1 MKLKIAKAAFL
12 IFCITAFIFLLLPFL
27 QTTPP
32 PTPAQLKAQPQI
44 STDNPLTAIAKRLAH
59 LFRPRGEQKT
69 RFVSAPV
76 GAGSPLPQSSA
87 QPYFLARN
95 QMQPADRSSSA
106 QFPAATLIPLP
117 APQETAYGDAAV
129 QTDNGQWVLVRQT
142 APEAGQPGMHEV
154 NVHDNPYDRY
164 VKQERAARVAAQ
176 EVKPAI
182 PDSKWAR
189 LVRPVKKWLG
199 LDTPSAVGPSPVHV
213 AREGDTLRSLTAT
226 PRTTTSIKQ
235 PSLGPVRLPLPDIT
249 PQVWAQMTP
258 YERERYQVA
267 QFAELIS
274 GTRGLNEAAEILADA
289 TYPNPKSE
297 EEVREKEGYKNGLS
311 EQGKEQIKQ
320 GILQTMQENANGKQP
335 VDELAYMVGCK
346 STSLPDTSGACHN
359 SPNGEPL
366 PTPAT
371 SQEVIN
377 REQTQNAD
385 EFYQTTQYV
394 LPKGLPLTP
403 VLGPT
408 TPETIANMSGPSQ
421 NVQDAAEIYQFLYEK
436 QNCATQTCYWVA
448 NSKQADPQLR
458 DAIAMANAT
467 LKPDPQNTYSSY
479 KQAFVAYKLKQ
490 LGENATKEQLAQA
503 RKAAARQFEQSAV
516 HYVPYTVSQAQQ
528 TQQQTLQAANPANPQ
543 GRAEDLTVFYVTDPA
558 QAQQFA
564 QDIQSVIFAYGKE
577 PLTQADSAVD
587 AGRLITQSMAQ
598 NVNDAK
604 QVIQDVQRPLYQQTV
619 RENVRQQLNEQ
630 TRQQNQ
636 TGAGWEGVFD
646 KMKQSGNRSQ
656 TKGAKK

>member
-12 IFCITAFIFLLLPFL
+12 LFCLAAFIFLLLPFL

-32 PTPAQLKAQPQI
+32 PTPAQLKAQPQVT
-44 STDNPLTAIAKRLAH
+44 TDNPLTAIAKRLAH
-59 LFRPRGEQKT
+59 LFRPRGEHKT
-69 RFVSAPV
+69 RFTSAPT
-76 GAGSPLPQSSA
+76 GANAALPPSAQSSFLARGQMQPTTSPSSA
-87 QPYFLARN
+87 QPSE
-95 QMQPADRSSSA
+95 SS
-106 QFPAATLIPLP
+106 LIPLP
-117 APQETAYGDAAV
+117 APQEAAYGDAAV
-129 QTDNGQWVLVRQT
+129 QTDDGQWVLVRQT
-142 APEAGQPGMHEV
+142 APQAGQPGMHEV

-164 VKQERAARVAAQ
+164 VKQERAARVAPR
-176 EVKPAI
+176 EVQPAI

-189 LVRPVKKWLG
+189 LVRPVKEWLG
-199 LDTPSAVGPSPVHV
+199 LDTPTTVGPSPVHLT
-213 AREGDTLRSLTAT
+213 REGDTLRSLVST
-226 PRTTTSIKQ
+226 PRTHTQSKH

-249 PQVWAQMTP
+249 PQAWAQMTP

-289 TYPNPKSE
+289 TYPNPKTE
-297 EEVREKEGYKNGLS
+297 EESREKEGYKQGLS
-311 EQGKEQIKQ
+311 ERGKQQIKQ
-320 GILQTMQENANGKQP
+320 GILQTMQQNANGKQP

-346 STSLPDTSGACHN
+346 STSLPDTSDGCLVAD
-359 SPNGEPL
+359 NGEPL

-377 REQTQNAD
+377 REQVQNAD

-408 TPETIANMSGPSQ
+408 TPETIANMSGPSK
-421 NVQDAAEIYQFLYEK
+421 NVQDAAEIYQFLYET
-436 QNCATQTCYWVA
+436 QNCASQTCYWVA
-448 NSKQADPQLR
+448 NSKQTDPQLR
-458 DAIAMANAT
+458 DALAMANAT
-467 LKPDPQNTYSSY
+467 LKPDPQNTYPTY

-490 LGENATKEQLAQA
+490 LGENASKEQLAQA
-503 RKAAARQFEQSAV
+503 RKAAETQFEQSAV

-558 QAQQFA
+558 QAEQFA

-598 NVNDAK
+598 NVSDAK

-646 KMKQSGNRSQ
+646 KMKQSGNRPQS
-656 TKGAKK
+656 KGAKK

>member
-12 IFCITAFIFLLLPFL
+12 LFCLAAFIFLLLPFL

-32 PTPAQLKAQPQI
+32 PTPAQLKAQPQVT
-44 STDNPLTAIAKRLAH
+44 TDNPLTAIAKRLAH
-59 LFRPRGEQKT
+59 LFRPRGEHKT
-69 RFVSAPV
+69 HFTSAPT
-76 GAGSPLPQSSA
+76 GANAALPPSARSSFLARGQMQPMISPSSA
-87 QPYFLARN
+87 QP
-95 QMQPADRSSSA
+95 SGS
-106 QFPAATLIPLP
+106 TLIPLP
-117 APQETAYGDAAV
+117 APQEAAYGDAAV
-129 QTDNGQWVLVRQT
+129 QTDDGQWVLVRQT
-142 APEAGQPGMHEV
+142 APQAGQPGMHEV

-164 VKQERAARVAAQ
+164 VKQERAARVAPR
-176 EVKPAI
+176 EVQPAI

-199 LDTPSAVGPSPVHV
+199 LDTPTTVGPSPVHLT
-213 AREGDTLRSLTAT
+213 REGETLRSLVST
-226 PRTTTSIKQ
+226 PRTHTQSKH

-249 PQVWAQMTP
+249 PQAWAQMTP

-289 TYPNPKSE
+289 TYPNPKTKE
-297 EEVREKEGYKNGLS
+297 EAREKEGYKQGLS
-311 EQGKEQIKQ
+311 ERGKQQIKQ
-320 GILQTMQENANGKQP
+320 GILQTMQQNANGKQP

-346 STSLPDTSGACHN
+346 STSLPNTSGCPN
-359 SPNGEPL
+359 SPDGEPL

-377 REQTQNAD
+377 REQAQNAD

-408 TPETIANMSGPSQ
+408 TPETIANMSGPSK
-421 NVQDAAEIYQFLYEK
+421 NVQDAAEIYQFLYET
-436 QNCATQTCYWVA
+436 QNCASQTCYWVA

-467 LKPDPQNTYSSY
+467 LKPDPQNTYPTY

-490 LGENATKEQLAQA
+490 LGENASKEQLAQA
-503 RKAAARQFEQSAV
+503 RQAAEKQFEQSAV

-558 QAQQFA
+558 QAEPFA

-598 NVNDAK
+598 NVSDAK

-646 KMKQSGNRSQ
+646 KMKQSGNRPQS
-656 TKGAKK
+656 KGAKK